1 MGEFV
6 KFEVRDHIGIVTI
19 DRPPVNAICESIRLD
34 ITEIFNSLNT
44 RTDVYCVILR
54 AEGRMF
60 TAGHDLKEAGQS
72 KDPDFKKRINPTIDA
87 SFEAFYRCR
96 VPVIAA
102 VHGRVIGMGFA
113 YASLADVV
121 VASEDALFSFPE
133 ITVGTVGGPVWM
145 KRILPDKVAR
155 YHFYTATP
163 FTAEELKHYGV
174 VHKIVP
180 TDQLFD
186 AAMEVAKE
194 IAKQYA
200 PALWAGKI
208 TIVQSE
214 LDQYDV
220 VAMQSK
226 MRTLGNDTLLG
237 PDPNRTECARARLAH
252 REPVFDPEPLKRWET
267 LEYEYETK

>member
-6 KFEVRDHIGIVTI
+6 TFEVKDHIGIVTI

-34 ITEIFNSLNT
+34 ITEIFNGLNK

-72 KDPDFKKRINPTIDA
+72 KDPDFRKRINPTIDA
-87 SFEAFYRCR
+87 SFDAVYRCR

-113 YASLADVV
+113 YASLADVI
-121 VASEDALFSFPE
+121 VASDDALFSFPE

-180 TDQLFD
+180 ADQLFD

-194 IAKQYA
+194 IAKQYP

-214 LDQYDV
+214 LEQYDV

-226 MRTLGNDTLLG
+226 MRILGNDVLLG
-237 PDPNRTECARARLAH
+237 PDPNRTECGRARLAH
-252 REPVFDPEPLKRWET
+252 REPVFDPEPIKRWET